1 MQPTSWPRIEEPFHR
16 TLARNAA
23 IAIVVAGIV
32 ALVRH
37 DLRAFLPVAALAL
50 WPSLGGHYVELAFVN
65 QMRTR
70 ISRGWFIQT
79 VARVVV
85 WFAGGVLLYL
95 CMVVTAY
102 IFPIK
107 PLPLRLWWCGGFLF
121 IGVEL
126 VVHAFLTFRGEASV
140 YDGHG

>member
-1 MQPTSWPRIEEPFHR
+1 MQPTSWPRIEESFYH
-16 TLARNAA
+16 TLARNIA

-37 DLRAFLPVAALAL
+37 DLGALLPVAALAL

-65 QMRTR
+65 QIRTR
-70 ISRGWFIQT
+70 ISRDWVIQAI
-79 VARVVV
+79 ARVVV
-85 WFAGGVLLYL
+85 WFIGGILLYL

-102 IFPIK
+102 ALPIT

-126 VVHAFLTFRGEASV
+126 VAHAFLALRGDASV
-140 YDGHG
+140 YDGRG

>member
-1 MQPTSWPRIEEPFHR
+1 
-16 TLARNAA
+16 LARNAA

-70 ISRGWFIQT
+70 ISRGWLIQT